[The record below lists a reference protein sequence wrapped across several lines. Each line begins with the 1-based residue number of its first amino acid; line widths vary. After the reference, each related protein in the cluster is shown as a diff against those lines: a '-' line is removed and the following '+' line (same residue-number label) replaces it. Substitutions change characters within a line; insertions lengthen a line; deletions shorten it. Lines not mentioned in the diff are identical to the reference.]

1 MKSKA
6 QILKE
11 IKFIRT
17 KKSEMDEQDLSE
29 FDVLDKYSLLGY
41 YHALLWVSNQAK
53 PMYGLEG
60 R

>member
-17 KKSEMDEQDLSE
+17 KKSEMDEQDLSQ
-29 FDVLDKYSLLGY
+29 FDVFSKYELLGY
-41 YHALLWVSNQAK
+41 YHALLWVNNQAK
-53 PMYGLEG
+53 PIYGLEE